1 MNFKITFNQANFIS
15 KLHDLPEE
23 IVREYIFPKLSPET
37 LVWLNR
43 EYYIKHHDIIYKL
56 IPKGRHAQFPQGSYE
71 AYIRYMVRN
80 DYSFVF
86 KQILDERKNKWVK
99 MRKFLYKAENFTT
112 YLHFLANFAFNN
124 ASYKCEQLIISTGLS
139 ELGEKWYKKSKI
151 RNIKWSN

>member
-1 MNFKITFNQANFIS
+1 MI
-15 KLHDLPEE
+15 
-23 IVREYIFPKLSPET
+23 
-37 LVWLNR
+37 
-43 EYYIKHHDIIYKL
+43 
-56 IPKGRHAQFPQGSYE
+56 
-71 AYIRYMVRN
+71 RN

-86 KQILDERKNKWVK
+86 KQILNERKNKWVK